1 MEFWNLA
8 ILVGAALLL
17 VSIVASDISSRMGA
31 PLLLVFLLLGMLAG
45 EDGPGGIRFDD
56 FEIAY
61 VIGTLALAVI
71 IFDGGMRTS
80 RETFRVAL
88 WPAISLATVGVLV
101 TAALVGVFAA
111 WVLKLSWLEGMLLG
125 AIVGSTDA
133 AAVFALLRTQGAAL
147 KKRVASTL
155 EIESG
160 SNDPMAMADYLDEA
174 FHGRAVVGDRVRLG
188 SAELVVREIEN
199 GRISRVGLRLR

>member
-1 MEFWNLA
+1 MEFWNVA

-56 FEIAY
+56 FETAY

-88 WPAISLATVGVLV
+88 WPTAWRSTAIS
-101 TAALVGVFAA
+101 
-111 WVLKLSWLEGMLLG
+111 
-125 AIVGSTDA
+125 AISC
-133 AAVFALLRTQGAAL
+133 
-147 KKRVASTL
+147 
-155 EIESG
+155 
-160 SNDPMAMADYLDEA
+160 
-174 FHGRAVVGDRVRLG
+174 
-188 SAELVVREIEN
+188 
-199 GRISRVGLRLR
+199 